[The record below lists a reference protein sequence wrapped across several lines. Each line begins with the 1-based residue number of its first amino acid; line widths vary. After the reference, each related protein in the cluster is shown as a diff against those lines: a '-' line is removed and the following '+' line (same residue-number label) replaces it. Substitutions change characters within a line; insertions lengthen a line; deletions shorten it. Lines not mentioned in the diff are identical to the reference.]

1 MDKRPTYSEL
11 EDQLAE
17 ALRRAEGAE
26 ELKNSFLANISHEIR
41 TPMNAIIG
49 ASDILRDESLTNEER
64 NEFASIL
71 DFSSRSLLDLLN
83 RIIDLSQLDS
93 GIMQLNESETDLEAV
108 IIRLYTVY
116 EDKIKILEKKIT
128 IDFKIDCINPNIII
142 DGEKL
147 EKSISYLLD
156 NAINFTQSGKIQ
168 LSCSLQ
174 ADQKIK
180 IFVKDTGTGICKEQQ
195 QSIFQRFNQ
204 ADNSYTRKQSGAG
217 IGLSLCSRYI
227 KLMKGYLHLESKL
240 GKGSTFHI
248 SIPTK
253 FKLDKAQ
260 SMEPKSETQNILIN
274 NKS

>member
-1 MDKRPTYSEL
+1 MEKRPTYCEL
-11 EDQLAE
+11 EEQLAE

-49 ASDILRDESLTNEER
+49 ASDILRDESLTNDER

-71 DFSSRSLLDLLN
+71 NISSRSLLDLLN

-93 GIMQLNESETDLEAV
+93 GIMRLNESEIDLEAV

-116 EDKIKILEKKIT
+116 KDKIKVLEKDIT
-128 IDFKIDCINPNIII
+128 IDYQIDCINPNIII

-156 NAINFTQSGKIQ
+156 NAINFTQKGEIL

-174 ADQKIK
+174 DDQKIK
-180 IFVKDTGTGICKEQQ
+180 IFVKDTGAGICKEQQ
-195 QSIFQRFNQ
+195 QSIFKRFNQ
-204 ADNSYTRKQSGAG
+204 VDNSYTRKQSGAG
-217 IGLSLCSRYI
+217 IGLSLSSRYI
-227 KLMKGYLHLESKL
+227 ELMKGYLKLESEI
-240 GKGSTFHI
+240 GKGSTFHLTV
-248 SIPTK
+248 PTK
-253 FKLDKAQ
+253 FKLEELEAI
-260 SMEPKSETQNILIN
+260 EAKSEIP
-274 NKS
+274 NKNTLVK

>member
-1 MDKRPTYSEL
+1 MEKRPTYCEL
-11 EDQLAE
+11 EEQLAE
-17 ALRRAEGAE
+17 ALQRAEGAE

-71 DFSSRSLLDLLN
+71 NISSRSLLDLLN

-93 GIMQLNESETDLEAV
+93 GVMQLNESEIDLEAV
-108 IIRLYTVY
+108 IIRLYTIY
-116 EDKIKILEKKIT
+116 EDKIKVLEKDIT
-128 IDFKIDCINPNIII
+128 IDYQIDCINPSIII

-156 NAINFTQSGKIQ
+156 NAINFTQSGEIL

-174 ADQKIK
+174 DDQKIK
-180 IFVKDTGTGICKEQQ
+180 IFVKDTGAGICEEQQ

-204 ADNSYTRKQSGAG
+204 VDNSYTRKQSGAG
-217 IGLSLCSRYI
+217 IGLSLCSRYM
-227 KLMKGYLHLESKL
+227 KLMKGYLKLESEI
-240 GKGSTFHI
+240 GKGSTFNLTV
-248 SIPTK
+248 PTK
-253 FKLDKAQ
+253 FNLEELEA
-260 SMEPKSETQNILIN
+260 MEANSEIQNKNTLV
-274 NKS
+274 K